1 MNIGIL
7 LSFQALVIEESL
19 TYSKEDFLGD
29 LGGYTGIFIGAS
41 ILTFYDLTIS
51 LFEKGKS
58 FFCNFQNKL
67 QDQLD

>member
-1 MNIGIL
+1 M
-7 LSFQALVIEESL
+7 VIEESL

-58 FFCNFQNKL
+58 FLCNFQKHVEGSTK
-67 QDQLD
+67 